1 VLKIL
6 DGRPFWL
13 DSEGARPFHK
23 RAKVPV
29 VMIGRE
35 HSPICFKE
43 KGPLNL
49 WKDRF
54 ISLRIVSNVCNLREE
69 RLVATFYGCI
79 RRRLSRIIDSHNIDM
94 KIAYNE
100 CIGRIFFIP
109 NSPANT
115 YFEQDGLFLSESGE
129 MGVMQKKE
137 LVDKENFYPFF
148 NFIDIDEES
157 LGGNEL
163 SLFSLAIVPLRK
175 REEEPSTNLYPNDLY
190 LILREDDGRQPTHV
204 TAFIKETAVLT
215 VWRSKSNH
223 ARDYAVWP
231 IAIKAV
237 QGIFKSPGIK
247 KPHSTSNGRAAR
259 KRMQQENGCALLT
272 RNGFLAAQSLAC
284 WGQALWCSS

>member
-1 VLKIL
+1 
-6 DGRPFWL
+6 
-13 DSEGARPFHK
+13 
-23 RAKVPV
+23 
-29 VMIGRE
+29 
-35 HSPICFKE
+35 
-43 KGPLNL
+43 
-49 WKDRF
+49 
-54 ISLRIVSNVCNLREE
+54 
-69 RLVATFYGCI
+69 
-79 RRRLSRIIDSHNIDM
+79 M

-100 CIGRIFFIP
+100 CIGRILLIP

-163 SLFSLAIVPLRK
+163 SLFSFAIVPLRK
-175 REEEPSTNLYPNDLY
+175 REEEPSTDLY
-190 LILREDDGRQPTHV
+190 LRLREDDGRQPTHV
-204 TAFIKETAVLT
+204 MAFIKETAVLT

-247 KPHSTSNGRAAR
+247 KPHSTLSEGACQRERSELPRESRRGDGQGQKRAFGRR
-259 KRMQQENGCALLT
+259 KGD
-272 RNGFLAAQSLAC
+272 
-284 WGQALWCSS
+284 